1 MVLKAVCSSSRCC
14 SLRCRAT
21 SRTLV
26 GSAPLY
32 SVTGLTG
39 MKISVDD
46 WLYLSGVRRVCSGTS
61 LAGKLGVL
69 GLYAPW
75 KSVCSVYSAATLVCY
90 WCSGKLGWRISLR

>member
-61 LAGKLGVL
+61 LAGKLGALEVRML
-69 GLYAPW
+69 RLLSCHSGML
-75 KSVCSVYSAATLVCY
+75 LVF
-90 WCSGKLGWRISLR
+90 G

>member
-1 MVLKAVCSSSRCC
+1 MECVRQSWALSSRCC

-61 LAGKLGVL
+61 LAGKLGALEVRMLDVPIL
-69 GLYAPW
+69 G
-75 KSVCSVYSAATLVCY
+75 VRV
-90 WCSGKLGWRISLR
+90 

>member
-46 WLYLSGVRRVCSGTS
+46 WLYLSGVRRFAHRHWLHWDMGAC
-61 LAGKLGVL
+61 LFD
-69 GLYAPW
+69 
-75 KSVCSVYSAATLVCY
+75 
-90 WCSGKLGWRISLR
+90 